1 MKVTLKE
8 IAQRAG
14 VSVNT
19 VSLALRNM
27 PSVKQ
32 DTKDLIFKLA
42 DEMGYFE
49 QKGKVETQNIGL
61 ISTGERLRDSYFY
74 MSFYQHILSKSHD
87 SGFNMMV
94 FQGTACNVDP
104 EELKKRFDANAVVGV
119 IILGDM
125 DERIVAKV
133 AGSNIPLVAT
143 GARYH
148 DLKVTTIIEDN
159 LEGCYQGI
167 RYFYKRGYRRIG
179 FIGNPCHSTGF
190 MERYQ
195 GFTGAMQKFQLPIL
209 PEDLIINMD
218 SRQVYDHEYIYKALS
233 KMESIPEA
241 FLCAN
246 DNLAMITAK
255 VLHNMG
261 KIIPEDIALMGFD
274 NSAIGKMAIPSITS
288 IDVQCALQAE
298 LCVKKLIDIIQ
309 KGHSEPQRIL
319 LPITLAEGESVQNLK
334 KQEIKLCGLNPVE
347 LAKRA
352 KY

>member
-1 MKVTLKE
+1 MKITLKE
-8 IAQRAG
+8 IAQQAG

-32 DTKDLIFKLA
+32 DTKELIFKLA

-74 MSFYQHILSKSHD
+74 MSFHQHILSKSHD

-94 FQGTACNVDP
+94 FQGATCNADP
-104 EELKKRFDANAVVGV
+104 EELKKRFDANSVVGV

-159 LEGCYQGI
+159 LEGGYQGI
-167 RYFYKRGYRRIG
+167 RYFYKRGYKRIG
-179 FIGNPCHSTGF
+179 FLGNPCHSTGF

-195 GFTGAMQKFQLPIL
+195 GFIGAMRKYQLPVKQ
-209 PEDLIINMD
+209 EDMIIDMD
-218 SRQVYDHEYIYKALS
+218 STHVYDYDYIYEALS
-233 KMESIPEA
+233 NRESLPEA

-246 DNLAMITAK
+246 DNLAMVAAK
-255 VLHNMG
+255 ALHNMG
-261 KIIPEDIALMGFD
+261 LSIPEDIALMGFD

-298 LCVKKLIDIIQ
+298 VCVKKLIEIIQ
-309 KGHSEPQRIL
+309 KGRSEAERII
-319 LPITLAEGESVQNLK
+319 LPVTLAEGESVQNLK
-334 KQEIKLCGLNPVE
+334 KQE
-347 LAKRA
+347 AK
-352 KY
+352 

>member
-1 MKVTLKE
+1 MKVTLKD

-32 DTKDLIFKLA
+32 DTKELILGIA
-42 DEMGYFE
+42 RELGYFE
-49 QKGKVETQNIGL
+49 QKVKVETHNIGL
-61 ISTGERLRDSYFY
+61 ISTGERLRDAYFY
-74 MSFYQHILSKSHD
+74 MSFYQHILSKTHN
-87 SGFNMMV
+87 SGFNLMV
-94 FQGTACNVDP
+94 FQGAGCDTDP
-104 EELKKRFDANAVVGV
+104 EELRRRFEMNSVVGV

-133 AGSNIPLVAT
+133 VGSNIPVVAT

-159 LEGCYQGI
+159 LAVAYEGV

-179 FIGNPCHSTGF
+179 FVGNPCHSTGF

-195 GFTGAMQKFQLPIL
+195 GFLGAMRQFDLEVH
-209 PEDLIINMD
+209 PEDMVIDMD
-218 SRQVYDHEYIYKALS
+218 KEHVYRYDYICKALT
-233 KMESIPEA
+233 KMESLPEA
-241 FLCAN
+241 FFCTN

-255 VLHNMG
+255 ALHSLG
-261 KIIPEDIALMGFD
+261 KSIPEDIALMGVD

-288 IDVQCALQAE
+288 LDVQCALQAE
-298 LCVKKLIDIIQ
+298 ICVKELIDIIQ
-309 KGHSEPQRIL
+309 NGQGQTERVV
-319 LPITLAEGESVQNLK
+319 LPVTFAEGESVRHLERVK
-334 KQEIKLCGLNPVE
+334 
-347 LAKRA
+347 
-352 KY
+352 